1 MAVFQPAR
9 NFQGVPILGTLLDRL
24 LGPRRTGLASTW
36 SKDAQGRLTR
46 KWENDRN

>member
-24 LGPRRTGLASTW
+24 LGPRRPGLASTW
-36 SKDAQGRLTR
+36 SKDPQGRLTR
-46 KWENDRN
+46 KWESDRN